1 MFISSFLLAS
11 IRTSPVFE
19 IRGIRLEEVWNQSF
33 RMYLGTSSFFAQL
46 VCFED
51 LSNDFSHQFVW
62 SYVIFGESSYTG
74 DILNPTHSK
83 KTSLIETQVIH
94 QSLKKNTQPKKNKPC
109 KANNPDKKF
118 MINFLNFWVTILLL
132 VFPTTE
138 LGSPCGRG
146 PSLWLFKG
154 LDVSNHIRRVLFPSV
169 PGREKSTWSASY
181 WTIDQHIQWEWYIYL
196 HWP

>member
-94 QSLKKNTQPKKNKPC
+94 QSLKKKNSAQKKQTLQSKQP
-109 KANNPDKKF
+109 
-118 MINFLNFWVTILLL
+118 
-132 VFPTTE
+132 
-138 LGSPCGRG
+138 G
-146 PSLWLFKG
+146 
-154 LDVSNHIRRVLFPSV
+154 
-169 PGREKSTWSASY
+169 
-181 WTIDQHIQWEWYIYL
+181 
-196 HWP
+196 